1 MLSLYD
7 SMPRGV
13 SKFGSLIWRLA
24 LPPKPLAMY
33 EVWTSRSS
41 PSFVLHHANRTMT
54 CRTDSTSRHCVAVLY
69 QDLGPP
75 MIDGIHKP
83 EKLGGAL
90 TQFPSSPLLFTDI
103 TLRSRLGYLDSGT
116 NIAYTLSQS
125 PDFKVA
131 YPNNDREPKNKLHIL
146 SRYPRASLSI
156 GGLHRTVCQVPLIIE
171 TYEDKKFVNDLLR
184 NIGGFTMPHSWTVMR
199 AQTFSETFRNLIF
212 PSLSQRSLFEVVA
225 AWRAPAENNEPTCK
239 QGAEECE
246 RAVRELGVTEPIRI
260 DVRRFKDSADC
271 EFALFDEHETGLSN
285 LEWVEV
291 IGSPLVRLQNMTG
304 GIWSTWPP
312 RSPA

>member
-33 EVWTSRSS
+33 GNHDTPHGFDIKTLCCCTLPR
-41 PSFVLHHANRTMT
+41 
-54 CRTDSTSRHCVAVLY
+54 
-69 QDLGPP
+69 
-75 MIDGIHKP
+75 GIRKP
-83 EKLGGAL
+83 KKLGGAL

-103 TLRSRLGYLDSGT
+103 TLRSRLGYLDSGA
-116 NIAYTLSQS
+116 NIAYTLSHLC

-131 YPNNDREPKNKLHIL
+131 YPNNDREPKNKL
-146 SRYPRASLSI
+146 
-156 GGLHRTVCQVPLIIE
+156 VPLIIE

-184 NIGGFTMPHSWTVMR
+184 SIGGFAMPHSWTVMR

-225 AWRAPAENNEPTCK
+225 AWLAQHDGRDLVDLAAKIASLTLLTP
-239 QGAEECE
+239 G
-246 RAVRELGVTEPIRI
+246 RSG
-260 DVRRFKDSADC
+260 
-271 EFALFDEHETGLSN
+271 TGLGLPGAAKAHFGHPAN
-285 LEWVEV
+285 AEKVQKVET
-291 IGSPLVRLQNMTG
+291 TG
-304 GIWSTWPP
+304 N
-312 RSPA
+312 